1 MSDTTGTA
9 SVGPNTGALAGLRVV
24 DLTTVIMGPLATRQ
38 LGDHGA
44 EVIRIESL
52 DGDTTRNSPPS
63 RHPGMSATTMNLHR
77 NKRSVALDLKHPD
90 GLRAAA
96 AIVASADAVVTN
108 MRRAALDRLGLGPET
123 LRAAHPGLVV
133 CVANG
138 YGSGGPYADRPAY
151 DDAIQAASGSAWL
164 MGRMLGEPRYL
175 PTIVAD
181 KVVGMALAQAVLV
194 ALVHRLRT
202 GEGQTVE
209 VPMFETMVA
218 FNLVEHQRG
227 ATFEPPLGPVGHER
241 VLSPTRMPYRTA
253 DGWIGVLPY
262 TDRHWQDFFLAAGRA
277 DLAADPRFAGFNTR
291 LANIDEA
298 YRLLEALCATRTTAE
313 WLDELGA
320 RSVPAMAVLDLE
332 RVDDDPHLRAVGL
345 LEVVDH
351 PSEGPYRHV
360 RDTTTLERS
369 PSGLFRFAPRLGEHT
384 SEVMSE
390 IGWSTSE
397 IDALLASG
405 AGRQAGDDTDR

>member
-1 MSDTTGTA
+1 MPDDARPGPER
-9 SVGPNTGALAGLRVV
+9 PNTGALAGMRIV

-52 DGDTTRNSPPS
+52 EGDTTRNSPPS

-90 GLRAAA
+90 GLRAAS

-108 MRRAALDRLGLGPET
+108 MRRAALDRLGLGPAA

-138 YGSGGPYADRPAY
+138 YGSDGPYADRPAY

-164 MGRMLGEPRYL
+164 MGRLLGEPRYL

-181 KVVGMALAQAVLV
+181 KVVGMAVAQAVLV
-194 ALVHRLRT
+194 ALIHKLRT
-202 GEGQTVE
+202 GEGQLVE

-241 VLSPTRMPYRTA
+241 VLSPTRTPYRTA

-262 TDRHWQDFFLAAGRA
+262 TDRHWRDVFLAAGRP
-277 DLAADPRFAGFNTR
+277 DLAEDPRFAGFNNR

-298 YRLLEALCATRTTAE
+298 YRLLEELCAERTTAE
-313 WLDELGA
+313 WLAELEA

-332 RVDDDPHLRAVGL
+332 RVDEDPHLRAVGL
-345 LEVVDH
+345 LELVEH

-360 RDTTTLERS
+360 RDTATLDRS
-369 PSGLFRFAPRLGEHT
+369 PSGLFRFAPRVGEHT
-384 SEVMSE
+384 SEVLSE

-397 IDALLASG
+397 IGSLLAAG
-405 AGRQAGDDTDR
+405 AGRQAPDATDR